1 MNKTVSLQTCFA
13 EREEKQQITG
23 QFQAL
28 QLIGNNLRERACAY
42 VLNAMKERGL
52 KTIDFCEIDTSTIE
66 RPVLR
71 GTEVLQRI
79 SITDNEKVLIG
90 SYDEDDYESYLDE
103 LPYGVVVD
111 ILNTFE
117 EIIFGYD
124 DETYTVDEEG
134 NLTDDSNEE

>member
-28 QLIGNNLRERACAY
+28 QLIGNELRKRACAY

-52 KTIDFCEIDTSTIE
+52 KTIDFCEIDTSIIE

-79 SITDNEKVLIG
+79 SITKKEKVLIG
-90 SYDEDDYESYLDE
+90 SYDEEDYESYLDK
-103 LPYGVVVD
+103 LPYDVIVD

-117 EIIFGYD
+117 EITFAYD
-124 DETYTVDEEG
+124 DGTYNVDEDG
-134 NLTDDSNEE
+134 NLTGDSNE

>member
-23 QFQAL
+23 EFQAL

-42 VLNAMKERGL
+42 VLNAMKERGIR
-52 KTIDFCEIDTSTIE
+52 TIDFCEIDDSTIE

-117 EIIFGYD
+117 EITFAYD
-124 DETYTVDEEG
+124 DETYSVDEEG
-134 NLTDDSNEE
+134 NLIGDSNEE

>member
-1 MNKTVSLQTCFA
+1 MNKTVSLQTCFT

-23 QFQAL
+23 EFQAL

-79 SITDNEKVLIG
+79 SITANEKVLIG
-90 SYDEDDYESYLDE
+90 FYDEEDYESYLDE

-117 EIIFGYD
+117 EIIFAYD
-124 DETYTVDEEG
+124 EETYNVDEEG
-134 NLTDDSNEE
+134 NLIGDSNE

>member
-23 QFQAL
+23 EFQAL

-90 SYDEDDYESYLDE
+90 FYDEEEYES
-103 LPYGVVVD
+103 
-111 ILNTFE
+111 
-117 EIIFGYD
+117 
-124 DETYTVDEEG
+124 
-134 NLTDDSNEE
+134 

>member
-124 DETYTVDEEG
+124 DETYTVDAEG

>member
-23 QFQAL
+23 EFQAL

-42 VLNAMKERGL
+42 VLNAMKERGI
-52 KTIDFCEIDTSTIE
+52 KTIDFCEIDTSVIA

-71 GTEVLQRI
+71 GTEVLQCI

-90 SYDEDDYESYLDE
+90 SYDEEDYESYLDE
-103 LPYGVVVD
+103 LPYGVVID

-134 NLTDDSNEE
+134 NLIGDSNE

>member
-23 QFQAL
+23 EFQAL

-79 SITDNEKVLIG
+79 SITANEKVLIG
-90 SYDEDDYESYLDE
+90 FYDEEDYESYLDE

-117 EIIFGYD
+117 EIIFAYD
-124 DETYTVDEEG
+124 EETYNVDEEG
-134 NLTDDSNEE
+134 NLIGDSNE

>member
-1 MNKTVSLQTCFA
+1 MNKTVSLETSFA

-23 QFQAL
+23 QFQAIK
-28 QLIGNNLRERACAY
+28 LIGNNLRERACAY
-42 VLNAMKERGL
+42 VLNAMKERGIR
-52 KTIDFCEIDTSTIE
+52 TIDFCEIDTSTIE

-79 SITDNEKVLIG
+79 SITNNKKVLIG
-90 SYDEDDYESYLDE
+90 SYDEEDYESYLDE

-124 DETYTVDEEG
+124 NEAYTVDESG
-134 NLTDDSNEE
+134 DLVSNE

>member
-23 QFQAL
+23 EFQAL
-28 QLIGNNLRERACAY
+28 QLIGNNLRARACAY

-79 SITDNEKVLIG
+79 SITANEKVLIG
-90 SYDEDDYESYLDE
+90 FYDEEDYESYLDE

-117 EIIFGYD
+117 EIIFAYD
-124 DETYTVDEEG
+124 EETYNVDEEG
-134 NLTDDSNEE
+134 NLIGDSNE

>member
-1 MNKTVSLQTCFA
+1 M
-13 EREEKQQITG
+13 
-23 QFQAL
+23 
-28 QLIGNNLRERACAY
+28 RERACAY

-79 SITDNEKVLIG
+79 SITANEKVLIG
-90 SYDEDDYESYLDE
+90 FYDEEDYESYLDE

-117 EIIFGYD
+117 EIIFAYD
-124 DETYTVDEEG
+124 EETYNVDEEG
-134 NLTDDSNEE
+134 NLIGDSNE

>member
-23 QFQAL
+23 EFQAL

-79 SITDNEKVLIG
+79 SITANEKVLIG
-90 SYDEDDYESYLDE
+90 FYDEEDYESYLDE

-117 EIIFGYD
+117 EIIFAYD
-124 DETYTVDEEG
+124 EETYNVDEEG
-134 NLTDDSNEE
+134 NLIGDSNEE

>member
-1 MNKTVSLQTCFA
+1 MNKTVSVQTCFA

-23 QFQAL
+23 EFQAL

-79 SITDNEKVLIG
+79 SITANEKVLIG
-90 SYDEDDYESYLDE
+90 FYDEEDYESYLDE

-117 EIIFGYD
+117 EIIFAYD
-124 DETYTVDEEG
+124 EETYNVDEEG
-134 NLTDDSNEE
+134 NLIGDSNE

>member
-23 QFQAL
+23 EFQAL

-79 SITDNEKVLIG
+79 SITANEKVLIG
-90 SYDEDDYESYLDE
+90 FYDEEDYESYLDE